1 MKIGLLVSLPRESK
15 LYFESLNLSV
25 EEKGDRLFYTGKIDN
40 DEIVL
45 LHTHCGPANAASSTE
60 SIILNYHPD
69 FIIKTGSCGSH
80 SEVLLPG
87 DVVIGIKYK
96 IMYNPHENESSS
108 EHAQVQHLI
117 RFYKL
122 SEEVK
127 YESIEIPEDLKSLAK
142 KVFEKVKL
150 DPIFTKDKWA
160 TSTEYRDPIIEE
172 GVIGSNEAW
181 TTEYELIYKKKELFQ
196 HDVEDK
202 ESAYIAQIC
211 KMHEVPFIAFLG
223 ISDNELVFKLKDNTE
238 IKRSIEYAGYNAAT
252 VALEFINDL
261 LKIA

>member
-25 EEKGDRLFYTGKIDN
+25 EENNKRLFYAGKIDN
-40 DEIVL
+40 NEIVL

-80 SEVLLPG
+80 SEALLPG
-87 DVVIGIKYK
+87 DVVIGTKYR
-96 IMYNPHENESSS
+96 IMYNPYENESSS

-117 RFYKL
+117 RFYRL
-122 SEEVK
+122 SEDVK
-127 YESIEIPEDLKSLAK
+127 HESIEISEDLKSLAK
-142 KVFEKVKL
+142 KVLTKVRL

-160 TSTEYRDPIIEE
+160 TSIEYRNPTIAE
-172 GVIGSNEAW
+172 GVIGSNETW
-181 TTEYELIYKKKELFQ
+181 TTEHGLIYKKRELFQ

-211 KMHEVPFIAFLG
+211 KLQEVPFIAFLG
-223 ISDNELVFKLKDNTE
+223 VSDNELVFKLKDNTE
-238 IKRSIEYAGYNAAT
+238 IKRAIEYAGRNAAT
-252 VALEFINDL
+252 VALEFINEL
-261 LKIA
+261 FKK